1 MTTEATAKN
10 NKFKIE
16 IVDRLFFSEKK
27 TKIVL
32 ASSLEELKSFLETEC
47 RNLRSYLE
55 ETARIRS
62 EIDNTEIY
70 DVVGDDIEGV
80 DIKKY
85 NVINSISEKLWEET
99 KTGEYDLRDCYEIL
113 FGFADEHYKNYRS
126 YGHYRIC
133 IYHAA

>member
-1 MTTEATAKN
+1 MTTETISQN

-27 TKIVL
+27 TKIVSV
-32 ASSLEELKSFLETEC
+32 SSLEELKSLLETEC

-62 EIDNTEIY
+62 EIDNTEVY

-80 DIKKY
+80 EIKKY

-99 KTGEYDLRDCYEIL
+99 KTGEYHLRDCYEIK
-113 FGFADEHYKNYRS
+113 FGFADEHYKEYRD